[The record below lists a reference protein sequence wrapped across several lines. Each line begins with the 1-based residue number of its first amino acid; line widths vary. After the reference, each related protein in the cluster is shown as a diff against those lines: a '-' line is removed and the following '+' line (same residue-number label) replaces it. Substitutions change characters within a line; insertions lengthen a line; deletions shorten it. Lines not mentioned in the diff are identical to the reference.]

1 MLLLIT
7 ENNNEKIN
15 PDQVLFGL
23 ILGKNLLPLII
34 LPNIKADES
43 LAHTILSNQNIIILP
58 SK

>member
-1 MLLLIT
+1 MKQRISY
-7 ENNNEKIN
+7 NNEQIN

-23 ILGKNLLPLII
+23 ILGKNFLPLII